1 VLKYHE
7 SDGSKDLGNPNQRPM
22 VEGRHKEIVNRVKH
36 LRDDLN
42 IE

>member
-22 VEGRHKEIVNRVKH
+22 VHGRHQEIVHRVKNM
-36 LRDDLN
+36 REDLN